1 MEKKALGRGIGALIP
16 EKPLEEHE
24 RILYVPID
32 RIKPNPYQPRQV
44 FDTEGLNDLIQSI
57 KEKGVIQPVLVRA
70 QGPYYELIAGERRFR
85 AAKSLQIKEIPVII
99 KNVSDEESLEL
110 SLIENVQREQLNP
123 IEEARAYQ
131 HLIDKFGITQEKI
144 SEAVGKSRASV
155 ANSLRLLSLPQEI
168 QKEISAGRISFA
180 HGKVLLEVEDINLQ
194 RTFAWK
200 IVSHGLTVKELENLV
215 KQKCP
220 IRKKIIKRTKTID
233 PSISMLEDGL
243 QHLLGTKVRIIKGR
257 KRGQIQI
264 EFYSSEDLQ
273 RILKIMHR
281 A

>member
-70 QGPYYELIAGERRFR
+70 QGPYYELIAGERRLR